1 MLSLR
6 SKVTQKLLNYY
17 FLNQGKKC
25 YINELATVLN
35 IDKRNLVKKINE
47 LEKEG
52 LFFSEQQGNLRLVS
66 INKKFPFINE
76 YKKIFLKTV
85 GFEKKLQES
94 LNNVQGVS
102 QVIVF
107 GSYAQDQLNIHSDI
121 DLLII
126 GEHSLLKAQEII
138 SELQKRTG
146 REINPIHMDPNE
158 FNERKKK
165 NDPLIKNIL
174 ESKHIRIV

>member
-17 FLNQGKKC
+17 FLNQEKKC
-25 YINELATVLN
+25 YVNELATTLD

-66 INKKFPFINE
+66 INKKFPLIKE

-85 GFEKKLQES
+85 GFEKELQES
-94 LNNVQGVS
+94 LSKVQGVS

-107 GSYAQDQLNIHSDI
+107 GSYAQDQLNIYSDI

-126 GEHSLLKAQEII
+126 GEHSVLKTQTII
-138 SELQKRTG
+138 SELQKKTG
-146 REINPIHMDPNE
+146 REINPIHIDPEE
-158 FNERKKK
+158 FAIRKKK
-165 NDPLIKNIL
+165 NDPLIKNIIQ
-174 ESKHIRIV
+174 SKHIRII

>member
-17 FLNQGKKC
+17 FLNQEKKC
-25 YINELATVLN
+25 YVNELATTLD

-66 INKKFPFINE
+66 INKKFPLINE

-85 GFEKKLQES
+85 GFEKELQES
-94 LNNVQGVS
+94 LSKVQGYS

-107 GSYAQDQLNIHSDI
+107 GSYAQDLRNIYSDI

-126 GEHSLLKAQEII
+126 GEHSVLKTQTII
-138 SELQKRTG
+138 SELQKKTG
-146 REINPIHMDPNE
+146 REINPIHMDPEE
-158 FNERKKK
+158 FAIRKKK
-165 NDPLIKNIL
+165 NDPLIKNIIQ
-174 ESKHIRIV
+174 SKHIRII

>member
-17 FLNQGKKC
+17 FLNQEKKC
-25 YINELATVLN
+25 YVNELATTLD

-66 INKKFPFINE
+66 INKKFPLFNE

-94 LNNVQGVS
+94 LSKVQGVS

-107 GSYAQDQLNIHSDI
+107 GSYAQDQLNIYSDI

-126 GEHSLLKAQEII
+126 GEHSVLKTQTII
-138 SELQKRTG
+138 SELQKKTG
-146 REINPIHMDPNE
+146 REINPIHMDPEE
-158 FNERKKK
+158 FAIRKKK
-165 NDPLIKNIL
+165 NDPLIKNIIQ
-174 ESKHIRIV
+174 SKHIRII